1 MEELVLTEVVSE
13 ARPAPDAV
21 AGGVSEI
28 PLDPTDSLSDLDL
41 GLDDHVVAADL
52 DPGNLPFPHAAP
64 DETQAQ
70 HLKGALFRALG
81 DEGARALMSRA
92 EVLDLPADA
101 TVFRQGDRAD
111 RLFVILEGA
120 VVPVAEEAPP
130 GAGTG
135 RGGLRMGVLESGDF
149 FGEIGLLTDHG
160 RNATVR
166 TLVET
171 RLLAIDRPHVWD
183 LTKAHPDAFALLLR
197 TLRVRMV
204 DRLVRTNPLFA
215 VFGRARRSAFARQF
229 RMLEV
234 RDGAVVLRQGLS
246 DQGLYVVLA
255 GSLDVIEESP
265 DGEKVLA
272 TLGHGELF
280 GEFSALCA
288 QPATAS
294 VVARGKAWLFV
305 LNQARLSKIARQNPR
320 LHELLREVSR
330 KRDASRSD

>member
-1 MEELVLTEVVSE
+1 MS
-13 ARPAPDAV
+13 A
-21 AGGVSEI
+21 
-28 PLDPTDSLSDLDL
+28 SDLDL
-41 GLDDHVVAADL
+41 DL
-52 DPGNLPFPHAAP
+52 DEIDVEELAPENLPEPHAAP

-81 DEGARALMSRA
+81 EGGARALMSRA
-92 EVLDLPADA
+92 EVVDLPPDA

-111 RLFVILEGA
+111 RLYVILEGA
-120 VVPVAEEAPP
+120 VVPVAEE
-130 GAGTG
+130 GG

-149 FGEIGLLTDHG
+149 FGEIGLLTDG
-160 RNATVR
+160 TRSASVC

-171 RLLAIDRPHVWD
+171 RLLALDRSQVWA
-183 LTKAHPDAFALLLR
+183 LLKAHPDALALLLR

-204 DRLVRTNPLFA
+204 DRLVRSNPLFA

-234 RDGAVVLRQGLS
+234 RDGAVVVRQGLS

-255 GSLDVIEESP
+255 GSLDVVQEGP
-265 DGEKVLA
+265 DGDKAIA

-288 QPATAS
+288 QPATAT
-294 VVARGKAWLFV
+294 VVARGKAWLFA
-305 LNQARLSKIARQNPR
+305 LSQARLTKIARQNPR

-330 KRDASRSD
+330 RRDASGRGGSADSVGE